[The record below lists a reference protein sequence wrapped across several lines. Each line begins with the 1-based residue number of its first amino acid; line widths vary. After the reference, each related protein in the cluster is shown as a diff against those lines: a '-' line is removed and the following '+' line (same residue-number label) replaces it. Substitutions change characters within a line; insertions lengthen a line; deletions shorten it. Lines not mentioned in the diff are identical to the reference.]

1 MKTAIFFFF
10 AATLILSAP
19 ALGQTGTSFGGN
31 GAVGSGF
38 IASNNN
44 SSGGS
49 RTGGFGGGTFGV
61 GGFPSV
67 RPFTGYP
74 GLLTYNMGGFF
85 RGQSLSDPAANGV
98 NPTGATAGT
107 SGASSSSSGGGS
119 GGGTGGGSSSGG
131 GSGSSSSRNVI
142 GDDWIY

>member
-1 MKTAIFFFF
+1 MKTPTFLFSAAI
-10 AATLILSAP
+10 LIFSAP

-31 GAVGSGF
+31 GAIGSGF
-38 IASNNN
+38 IAPNNN

-74 GLLTYNMGGFF
+74 GLLTYSMGGFF
-85 RGQSLSDPAANGV
+85 RGQSLSDPAANGANATGV
-98 NPTGATAGT
+98 TTGA

-119 GGGTGGGSSSGG
+119 VGGSGGGSSSGG